1 MMRNFP
7 DTNLYFGEAGTN
19 GAFANEVY
27 IGASQADRMH
37 VRVFVKEDFA
47 GGTSMAFKLQGKKG
61 NGGYADIASA
71 AAVTTAN
78 LKKGSEVAVIEIPEG
93 TDADTL
99 KVVGTASGLFS
110 GGKAEAWIDTNLGL

>member
-1 MMRNFP
+1 
-7 DTNLYFGEAGTN
+7 
-19 GAFANEVY
+19 
-27 IGASQADRMH
+27 
-37 VRVFVKEDFA
+37 
-47 GGTSMAFKLQGKKG
+47 MAFKLQGKKG

-78 LKKGSEVAVIEIPEG
+78 LKKGAEVVMEIPEG

-99 KVVGTASGLFS
+99 KVVGTASGSFT